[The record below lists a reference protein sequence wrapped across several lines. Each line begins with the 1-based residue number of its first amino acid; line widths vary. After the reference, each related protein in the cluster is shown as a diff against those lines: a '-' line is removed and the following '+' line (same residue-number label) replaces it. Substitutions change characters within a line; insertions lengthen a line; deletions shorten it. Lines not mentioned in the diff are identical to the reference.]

1 MDSPSLAPRS
11 VARRD
16 DWPLNER
23 QTKEVA
29 MIELRE
35 PAKDEI
41 NHRAYALYLMS
52 GREHGRDV
60 EDWVRVE
67 KELDDDSVGRRAPM
81 SASRLGELRHRWPV
95 RILLS
100 SSFSRRRM

>member
-35 PAKDEI
+35 PVKDEI
-41 NHRAYALYLMS
+41 NHRPYALYLMR
-52 GREHGRDV
+52 GCEQGRDV
-60 EDWVRVE
+60 EDWVRAE
-67 KELDDDSVGRRAPM
+67 KELDDQSDGERISL
-81 SASRLGELRHRWPV
+81 SASRLGELRYPCPAG
-95 RILLS
+95 I
-100 SSFSRRRM
+100 